1 MPVSATA
8 RRRLCLIA
16 AIVATIAAGL
26 ASRQFPCLLPSWLG
40 KFPGDALW
48 ALMIYLGLAL
58 LAPRARPLRL
68 AVVALAACWLVE
80 ASQLY
85 RAPWLDALRA
95 TTVGHLALG
104 STFVWMDLLAYA
116 VGVTA
121 GAWLDLRCTRR

>member
-16 AIVATIAAGL
+16 AIAATIAAGL
-26 ASRQFPCLLPSWLG
+26 ASRQFPWLLPSWLG

-48 ALMIYLGLAL
+48 AAMVYLGLAL

-68 AVVALAACWLVE
+68 AAVTLAVCWLVE

-95 TTVGHLALG
+95 TTLGHLALG
-104 STFVWMDLLAYA
+104 STFVWLDLLAYA
-116 VGVTA
+116 VRVA
-121 GAWLDLRCTRR
+121 AAAWLDRCARR

>member
-1 MPVSATA
+1 MPVSATGH
-8 RRRLCLIA
+8 RRLWLTA

-26 ASRQFPCLLPSWLG
+26 ASRHFPWLLPSWLG

-48 ALMIYLGLAL
+48 ALMVYLGLAW

-68 AVVALAACWLVE
+68 AAVALATCWLVE

-95 TTVGHLALG
+95 TTLGHLALG
-104 STFVWMDLLAYA
+104 STFVWLDLIAYA
-116 VGVTA
+116 VGVA
-121 GAWLDLRCTRR
+121 IGAWLDRRVRR

>member
-26 ASRQFPCLLPSWLG
+26 ASRQFPWLLPSWLG

-48 ALMIYLGLAL
+48 ALMVYLGLAL

-116 VGVTA
+116 VGVAA